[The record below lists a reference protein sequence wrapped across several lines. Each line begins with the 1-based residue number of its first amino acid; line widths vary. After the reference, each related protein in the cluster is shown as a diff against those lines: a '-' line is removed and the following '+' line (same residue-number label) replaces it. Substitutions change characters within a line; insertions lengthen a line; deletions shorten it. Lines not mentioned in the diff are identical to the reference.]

1 MLLLSLNQKNN
12 NNTTVTQSLYSPL
25 VKFRV
30 TRSETHLGLVFG
42 AKSALAIVGYVP
54 GRNHSYLLYWHAAVS
69 RQRSRVT
76 PTAFPV
82 LSSNLRP
89 CVGSALASASS
100 FLK

>member
-89 CVGSALASASS
+89 CVGSAFVSASL

>member
-82 LSSNLRP
+82 LSSNLSP
-89 CVGSALASASS
+89 CVGSALVSASS
-100 FLK
+100 YLK

>member
-1 MLLLSLNQKNN
+1 MLLLSLNQKKQQHNGH
-12 NNTTVTQSLYSPL
+12 TKPL
-25 VKFRV
+25 L
-30 TRSETHLGLVFG
+30 TLSEISRSETHLGLVFG
-42 AKSALAIVGYVP
+42 AKSTLAIVGYVP

-69 RQRSRVT
+69 RQRSGVT

-89 CVGSALASASS
+89 CVGSVLASASS

>member
-82 LSSNLRP
+82 LSSNLPP